1 MAKRKEDKVIKSLGM
16 VFPKMG
22 DLKDTHNNETFDC
35 ENDKYIIEIKCRN
48 KRYDSWLF
56 ERHKYDSNLPKAKE
70 SGREFIYI
78 VEFGGHCWAW
88 NISKMDAKEHDF
100 EWEDRG
106 MPRTSEFPNRVM
118 QTKTVGYVY
127 EKDALHF
134 NLL

>member
-1 MAKRKEDKVIKSLGM
+1 MAKRKEDKVIKSLGI

-70 SGREFIYI
+70 SEESLY
-78 VEFGGHCWAW
+78 
-88 NISKMDAKEHDF
+88 
-100 EWEDRG
+100 
-106 MPRTSEFPNRVM
+106 T
-118 QTKTVGYVY
+118 
-127 EKDALHF
+127 LL
-134 NLL
+134 NLRPLLGLEY